1 MKAKEKEYYMIIKFI
16 VPLAKFAFISVQK
29 LTKLRERYSICQNCT
44 FSLASTGAMSYLF
57 DICTIPILT
66 FYTTLC
72 TVRYYRDPI
81 RLDIWPGE
89 TYLNAHIRFSI
100 PLFIK
105 AFAPILFSI
114 YICCMVKRF
123 DIDILL

>member
-1 MKAKEKEYYMIIKFI
+1 MKAKEKKYHMIIKFI

-89 TYLNAHIRFSI
+89 TYLNAHHSI
-100 PLFIK
+100 FYSIIHKGVRANFIFDLHLLHGK
-105 AFAPILFSI
+105 AF
-114 YICCMVKRF
+114 
-123 DIDILL
+123 